1 MPHPKSIE
9 KIIRSTLPK
18 KNTFRIALNDSDPSL
33 KGLSLEVSSSGNKL
47 YVLAYTSPVSK
58 KRRFL
63 KLGLCSSTSPQE
75 AMKLARSAREKIFD
89 GICPASEKQ
98 LLKQKKTQ
106 EEEEEQQKNRQGTV
120 AQLFEYYLKD
130 LDMDSKKS
138 FDQVKNIYQRDIE
151 LPIGSLIANTVTDD
165 QLADIIATIAE
176 RGANRLANITRSYL
190 HAAFE
195 FGMSCNKS
203 PRWRLNQDIPLF
215 NLIINPAKNTK
226 KTKNGDKAGE
236 HFIAKEDIN
245 TLWTSIGV
253 TAMSPDCAL
262 AIKFLISTGV
272 RVTEVLEAPWSEF
285 NEKDLLWSIPA
296 ERRKH
301 TQSSKKAKPLLVPL
315 TPFHINLLH
324 EIKKLSGKSSFL
336 FPSQKSPSTPR
347 TIDSLNQAVARF
359 CKPQGSSK
367 RSPFTKFTPRD
378 IRRTWKTIAG
388 SLKIDL
394 ELRNRIQG
402 HAFTDVGSV
411 NYDRYE
417 YLDEKREGME
427 VWIDWLSNE
436 VKPKSS

>member
-33 KGLSLEVSSSGNKL
+33 KGFSLEVTPAGNKF

-58 KRRFL
+58 KRRFF
-63 KLGLCSSTSPQE
+63 KLGLCSSTTPQA
-75 AMKLARSAREKIFD
+75 AMKLARTSREKIYT
-89 GICPASEKQ
+89 GVCPVEEKNKIK
-98 LLKQKKTQ
+98 LIKTQ
-106 EEEEEQQKNRQGTV
+106 EEQLQIRQGTV

-138 FDQVKNIYQRDIE
+138 FYQVKRIYQRDIA
-151 LPIGSLIANTVTDD
+151 PSIGPLIANTVTDD
-165 QLADIIATIAE
+165 QLADIIASIAE

-215 NLIINPAKNTK
+215 NLAINPAKNTK
-226 KTKNGDKAGE
+226 KTKNGDKVGE

-245 TLWTSIGV
+245 TLWNTIGV
-253 TAMSPDCAL
+253 TAMSPDCAF
-262 AIKFLISTGV
+262 AIKFLISTGQ

-285 NEKDLLWSIPA
+285 NKKDLLWTIPSK
-296 ERRKH
+296 RRKS
-301 TQSSKKAKPLLVPL
+301 TQKNTPARTLIVPL
-315 TPFHINLLH
+315 TPFHIELLD
-324 EIKKLSGKSSFL
+324 EIKKLSGKSPFL
-336 FPSQKSPSTPR
+336 FPSQKSPSSPR
-347 TIDSLNQAVARF
+347 TTDSLNQAVSRF

-367 RSPFTKFTPRD
+367 RENFTKFTPRD

-388 SLKIDL
+388 SIKIDL

-402 HAFTDVGSV
+402 HAFTDVGSI
-411 NYDRYE
+411 NYDRYD
-417 YLDEKREGME
+417 YLDEKRGGME
-427 VWIDWLSNE
+427 TWINWLSNE
-436 VKPKSS
+436 VKPKNN